1 MSGHSTTAVE
11 LMDASERAVA
21 AEAWRAL
28 EAEVPA
34 SRLAASWDWV
44 DIWLDRY
51 GDVVPHRFAIAPGR
65 GATLVTEE
73 LKRRGPLR
81 IRRLR
86 LGTVGE
92 PKGESV
98 YTSYN
103 GPLARPADEAEF
115 MRALAER
122 LLAER
127 GWDELVLERFS
138 PTAAGSML
146 AALPGF
152 AVAREDAP
160 TVDLRA
166 ASQAGGDVLA
176 TLRARTRQQTRRSMR
191 DLGPLEVEVAET
203 HEWAADILEELI
215 DLHQRRWV
223 AEGESG
229 LFSSGRFSGF
239 HRDLIRRLLPTGRVM
254 LFRVRAEAG
263 TVGCVYNLI
272 DGDRVIS
279 YLQGLMPFEGGKLK
293 PGFVSHVLCMQE
305 CFERGYSEYDLLPE
319 PIPYKLELSNTMRE
333 LVTGRFV
340 RRRPRT
346 VPILAGRRVKGLVR
360 ERRAGH

>member
-1 MSGHSTTAVE
+1 MSGHGTTAVE
-11 LMDASERAVA
+11 LMDSTERAAA
-21 AEAWRAL
+21 AEAWREL

-51 GDVVPHRFAIAPGR
+51 GDVVPHRFAIAPGL

-81 IRRLR
+81 IRRLH

-92 PKGESV
+92 PKGETV
-98 YTSYN
+98 YASYN
-103 GPLARPADEAEF
+103 GPLARPTDEAGF
-115 MRALAER
+115 MRALAVR

-127 GWDELVLERFS
+127 GWDELVIERFS
-138 PTAAGSML
+138 PAAAESML
-146 AALPGF
+146 AALPGI

-166 ASQAGGDVLA
+166 AAHNGGDVLA

-191 DLGPLEVEVAET
+191 QLGPLAVEVAET
-203 HEWAADILEELI
+203 DERAADILEELI
-215 DLHQRRWV
+215 ELHQRRWV
-223 AEGESG
+223 AEGELG
-229 LFSSGRFSGF
+229 LFSSGRFTGF

-279 YLQGLMPFEGGKLK
+279 YLQGLMPFEDGKLK

-319 PIPYKLELSNTMRE
+319 ATPYKLELSNTMGQ
-333 LVTGRFV
+333 LVSGQFV

-346 VPILAGRRVKGLVR
+346 LPLVAGRRVKGYVR
-360 ERRAGH
+360 ERRAAL